1 MKGAKTY
8 WGPTQSY
15 KFQNIQRRVWW
26 KEAKEAKEPR
36 GPPNAYYSLCVLCV
50 SMQKNTSKNVLEQKK
65 PPPLPATLR
74 KGFEARFKLF

>member
-36 GPPNAYYSLCVLCV
+36 GPPNAYYSLCVVCV
-50 SMQKNTSKNVLEQKK
+50 TMQKKHLQK
-65 PPPLPATLR
+65 
-74 KGFEARFKLF
+74 RFGAEKIFPTASNPEKRVRSTF